1 MKLDITTTITTN
13 ENCEGHGNKYI
24 VFSTLNEMDFFF
36 ILRIAISVNA
46 FYFLY

>member
-1 MKLDITTTITTN
+1 MKLDIRTTTTTTN
-13 ENCEGHGNKYI
+13 ENCEGHGNKYM
-24 VFSTLNEMDFFF
+24 VFSTLNEMDFF